1 MNTVT
6 TELRLVDELKSRID
20 AGMASGEL
28 LSDSQVRQQ
37 IGVFAKEFGP
47 SVLGS
52 LDGEALL
59 LRMHG
64 RADPQARC
72 LAYWLE
78 FRTDD
83 QFDTTRFGSI
93 AGGSAFKFGLF
104 QRKEDAAWVT
114 GAPGGVRTLTV
125 REAADMARQQRDE
138 LLAGVEAI
146 ERIAPEATDEAYLQ
160 LQANMEKAAPVLSG
174 DGWPHKYW
182 FLINPDKLD
191 DYHSPAYQRFH
202 LFKLLQLPP
211 DGTGIRDGKGR
222 FACAGRF
229 VTLARQLE
237 VPVPSLTR
245 VLNQR
250 SPYHRYWRVGTSS
263 GSTGESFW
271 HEMRDGGFV
280 SLGWKEV
287 SDLSETLA
295 LSRGEA
301 KEAIRERLAPRYV
314 DKPGIAT
321 RKAGEIL
328 NLAIGMSEGDI
339 VLACDGLKVR
349 GVGRVTG
356 PYEYEERLNFPH
368 KRPVEWLN
376 LDEWQMPEAE
386 GLRTTVFNLGS
397 KPENLLA
404 LETWLLNAGPLEK
417 RPPMVSK
424 PAVSSAATLPRLD
437 AIVARI
443 EGVLRRKGQVILYGP
458 PGTGK
463 THHALAAARELA
475 ARQGF
480 RKPFKDLSDAE
491 RRQIEGD
498 NGLVR
503 ICTFHPGYGYEDFV
517 EGLRPVAPNGQ
528 MLFEPRDGHFKRLC
542 EAARANRDRSYFLV
556 VDEINRGDV
565 PRIFGELLTILE
577 LNKRDLQVILPV
589 TGTAFSVP
597 PNVYLIGTM
606 NTADRSISMLDAAL
620 RRRFGFIELMPDSS
634 VLRDQKAG
642 SLRLG
647 PWLDALN
654 ARLRNNLKRDARNLQ
669 VGHAYLMARQPLTSV
684 AEFSRVLRD
693 DIIPL
698 LEEYCYDD
706 FQMLGDILGKKLV
719 DTELGRIRDELFS
732 SGAEESLVEALS
744 YEEMQPLVV
753 AKEAAGTSDDNDDS
767 AADADDAGDD
777 DAAN

>member
-1 MNTVT
+1 MNTAT
-6 TELRLVDELKSRID
+6 TEPRLVADLKSRID
-20 AGMASGEL
+20 TGMASGEL
-28 LSDSQVRQQ
+28 LSDGQLRKQ
-37 IGVFAKEFGP
+37 INVFANNFGP
-47 SVLGS
+47 PVLAG

-72 LAYWLE
+72 MAYWLE
-78 FRTDD
+78 FMNDD
-83 QFDTTRFGSI
+83 QFDTFRFGSI

-104 QRKEDAAWVT
+104 QRKEDGAWVT
-114 GAPGGVRTLTV
+114 GSPGGVRTLTV
-125 REAADMARQQRDE
+125 AEAAEMARRQRDE
-138 LLAGVEAI
+138 LLVGLEVINGIASEAS
-146 ERIAPEATDEAYLQ
+146 DDAYLQ
-160 LQANMEKAAPVLSG
+160 LQENMEKAAPALSG
-174 DGWPHKYW
+174 DGWAHKYW

-211 DGTGIRDGKGR
+211 DGTGIWHAKGR

-229 VTLARQLE
+229 VALAKKLD

-280 SLGWKEV
+280 SLGWKEL
-287 SDLSETLA
+287 SDLSEILA

-301 KEAIRERLAPRYV
+301 KEAIRDRLAPRYV

-328 NLAIGMSEGDI
+328 NLASEISEGDI

-397 KPENLLA
+397 KPKNLLE
-404 LETWLLNAGPLEK
+404 LETRLLNGGTP
-417 RPPMVSK
+417 RQH
-424 PAVSSAATLPRLD
+424 SAAVAVPTVTSATTLPRLD
-437 AIVARI
+437 AITARI

-463 THHALAAARELA
+463 THHALTATRELA
-475 ARQGF
+475 ARQAF
-480 RKPFKDLSDAE
+480 RKPFKDLSNTE

-498 NGLVR
+498 SGLVR

-517 EGLRPVAPNGQ
+517 EGLRPVAPDGQ

-542 EAARANRDRSYFLV
+542 EAARANPEKSFFLV

-589 TGTAFSVP
+589 TGAAFSVP

-642 SLRLG
+642 SLPLG

-654 ARLRNNLKRDARNLQ
+654 ARLRSNLKRDARNLQ
-669 VGHAYLMARQPLTSV
+669 VGHAYLMARQPLTSI

-706 FQMLGDILGKKLV
+706 FQMLGDILGKALV
-719 DTELGRIRDELFS
+719 DAEVGRIRDELFS
-732 SGAEESLVEALS
+732 PGSEESLVEALS
-744 YEEMQPLVV
+744 YEEMQPLVM
-753 AKEAAGTSDDNDDS
+753 AKEAAGTSDDTDDL

-777 DAAN
+777 DAAA